1 MDTHKDLDTVVKDY
15 SRRAPEWL
23 NEGHNEGSR
32 SLVLTGDQYATLL
45 RSEYGISRFM
55 DSDNYNVY
63 LVKESCE
70 KITIPSLL
78 KDMRVTKTFAVFL
91 IASLVMFVASFPL
104 SSALLIGSSMIAG
117 VCGLVACG
125 VNPDRIPGEN
135 QRSPS
140 LTRRYRVSGHKVGKI
155 LKITPGDV
163 HTREFSIFDGYT
175 TVKALNE
182 RAAQCIHDAIN
193 DPLCSLVVSSLVA
206 TAAEYNADVD
216 YVHGDPTRLQIEH
229 DILTIANRIA
239 YDKEYA
245 EFLRKKE
252 KWEIAKRNAES
263 RLEVNKIIYNSIP
276 QG

>member
-1 MDTHKDLDTVVKDY
+1 MNTHKDLDTVVKDY
-15 SRRAPEWL
+15 SRRVPEWF

-70 KITIPSLL
+70 KITIPSLF
-78 KDMRVTKTFAVFL
+78 KDMRVTKTSAVFL

-104 SSALLIGSSMIAG
+104 SSALLIGASIIAG
-117 VCGLVACG
+117 MCGLVTC
-125 VNPDRIPGEN
+125 VINPDRIPGEK
-135 QRSPS
+135 QSSPS
-140 LTRRYRVSGHKVGKI
+140 LTRRHRVSGHKVGKI

-163 HTREFSIFDGYT
+163 HTREFSVFDGYT

-206 TAAEYNADVD
+206 TAVEYNADVD

-229 DILTIANRIA
+229 DILTIANRISHE
-239 YDKEYA
+239 KEYS

-263 RLEVNKIIYNSIP
+263 QLEVNKIIYNSLP